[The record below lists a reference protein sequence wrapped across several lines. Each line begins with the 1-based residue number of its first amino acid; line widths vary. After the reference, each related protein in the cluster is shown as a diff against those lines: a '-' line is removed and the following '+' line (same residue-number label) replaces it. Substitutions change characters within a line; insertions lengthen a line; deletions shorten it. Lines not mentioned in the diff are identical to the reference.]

1 MVHEDY
7 KEMLPARAL
16 STLDTN
22 DNVALNEHLLVCSE
36 CRRELKDWEATSAA
50 FALSA
55 PPVEPS
61 SALREQIMSQVR
73 EERRSQT
80 VRDKASSVVP
90 FEPRS
95 RNVRSTLASF
105 GLVAAGIVL
114 SVLIGWLVLLWREN
128 TIAKVQLA
136 RLNQQIQTTEAQLR
150 RERQIVT
157 LLTSPGAKLKQLT
170 GTNSAPGAHAM
181 FAYSADGQA
190 MLLASGLPSAP
201 AGKGYQ
207 LWFIVGNKPL
217 PGKVFNTDQAGTG
230 TLQDQ
235 VPDDVGE
242 KAVFAITMESDEG
255 VTSPT
260 GAILLRSE
268 L

>member
-7 KEMLPARAL
+7 KEMLPARVL
-16 STLDTN
+16 SALDTN
-22 DNVALNEHLLVCSE
+22 DNVALNEHLIVCSE
-36 CRRELKDWEATSAA
+36 CRQELKDWEATSAA
-50 FALSA
+50 IALSA
-55 PPVEPS
+55 PPVEPTP
-61 SALREQIMSQVR
+61 ALRERIISQVR

-80 VRDKASSVVP
+80 HTDKSSRVVP
-90 FEPRS
+90 FEARS
-95 RNVRSTLASF
+95 RNVRSAAASF
-105 GLVAAGIVL
+105 GLIAAGIVL
-114 SVLIGWLVLLWREN
+114 TALITWIILLWREN
-128 TIAKVQLA
+128 TISKVQLA
-136 RLNQQIQTTEAQLR
+136 RLNQQIQTTEAQLQ

-157 LLTSPGAKLKQLT
+157 MLTSPGAKLAKLT

-181 FAYSADGQA
+181 LAYKADGQT

-235 VPDDVGE
+235 MPGDMGE
-242 KAVFAITMESDEG
+242 KAVFAITMESSEG

-260 GAILLRSE
+260 GSILLRGE

>member
-16 STLDTN
+16 SALDAN

-50 FALSA
+50 IALSA
-55 PPVEPS
+55 QPIEPAP
-61 SALREQIMSQVR
+61 ALRERIMSQVR

-80 VRDKASSVVP
+80 VTDKSASVVP
-90 FEPRS
+90 FEARS
-95 RNVRSTLASF
+95 RNVRSTVASF
-105 GLVAAGIVL
+105 GLIAAGVVL
-114 SVLIGWLVLLWREN
+114 TALIGWIVLLWREN
-128 TIAKVQLA
+128 TISKVKLA
-136 RLNQQIQTTEAQLR
+136 RLNQQIQTTEAQLQ

-157 LLTSPGAKLKQLT
+157 LLTSPGAKLTQLT

-181 FAYSADGQA
+181 LAYKADGQA
-190 MLLASGLPSAP
+190 VLLASGLPSAP

-235 VPDDVGE
+235 MPGDVGE
-242 KAVFAITMESDEG
+242 KAVFAITMESSEG